1 MVKWLYFGDSLMA
14 SPYSFSLVT
23 CIGDGLPRLVSS
35 CGVDT
40 RQPFAFDSATQGEA
54 PSGDKVGDREEDVG
68 LIGTSGRVA
77 TRGASPERARMFL
90 M

>member
-1 MVKWLYFGDSLMA
+1 MA
-14 SPYSFSLVT
+14 SPYSFSLIT
-23 CIGDGLPRLVSS
+23 CIGDGLARLVSS

-40 RQPFAFDSATQGEA
+40 RQPFAFEFVVHGEA
-54 PSGDKVGDREEDVG
+54 PFGDKVGDREEDVG